1 MKTLEIKNISKIYG
15 SGENQVRA
23 IDGVDL
29 VIENGEFIS
38 IVGSSGSGKTTLLNI
53 IGGLDHPDSGEV
65 IFEGNDIT
73 KMCSEELTIFRRRNI
88 GFVFQNYN
96 LIPVLNVY
104 ENIVLPLKLDGKK
117 EDADLIYEIV
127 EELGI
132 ENKLYQ
138 MPDALSGGQQQ
149 RVAIARALI
158 MKPAIILADE
168 PTGNLDS
175 RTSGSVIF
183 LMQRMAERFHQTMAI
198 VTHNENIASL
208 GDRMIRIEDGKICE

>member
-1 MKTLEIKNISKIYG
+1 M
-15 SGENQVRA
+15 
-23 IDGVDL
+23 
-29 VIENGEFIS
+29 
-38 IVGSSGSGKTTLLNI
+38 
-53 IGGLDHPDSGEV
+53 
-65 IFEGNDIT
+65 
-73 KMCSEELTIFRRRNI
+73 
-88 GFVFQNYN
+88 VFHQ
-96 LIPVLNVY
+96 
-104 ENIVLPLKLDGKK
+104 LPLKLDGKK